1 MIPLRIR
8 EERWALGLE
17 SPWPSAEVWIGLIR
31 ERNEQRVQRKEVGNG
46 FLGKRGKRVGIAKRI
61 TFLDLLRF
69 CSAAIL
75 LYYFQARRRQKWT
88 ESRRRIARSSLFTRR
103 TQDLRMHSLPFEYLD
118 ERGIPLEFHWIFCVI
133 APLHR
138 FSNVFDIFKRFG
150 TVIYIHRF
158 YNKHYSHPLPRFFL
172 WYVATAFFMLDMMS
186 C

>member
-75 LYYFQARRRQKWT
+75 LYYFQARGRQKWT

>member
-1 MIPLRIR
+1 MRTSG
-8 EERWALGLE
+8 LGSL
-17 SPWPSAEVWIGLIR
+17 

-118 ERGIPLEFHWIFCVI
+118 ERGIPLEFHWDSVLSPLCVGSQTSLTSSSDSERSFTSI
-133 APLHR
+133 GSITSIIPTPFR
-138 FSNVFDIFKRFG
+138 DSSCG
-150 TVIYIHRF
+150 
-158 YNKHYSHPLPRFFL
+158 
-172 WYVATAFFMLDMMS
+172 MLLLLSS
-186 C
+186 CSI